1 MTDAKTEFDVV
12 IIGAGPAGAAAAMT
26 ALKAGLSVA
35 LVDKARFP
43 RDKLC
48 GGLVSGRSL
57 KALDKIFGAQ
67 KPGREIYLIGHEV
80 AWHWAGK
87 ELVRFAAPHPLW
99 FTKRCDF
106 DHALCRAA
114 LSSGAKDYTGRRW
127 SDLDQDRSRLRF
139 ENGEVLSYRALIAAD
154 GAASPIA
161 AQIFGRAFDPKT
173 IGFTL
178 EADYARTAET
188 TDLMVVDF
196 RAVPWGYGWL
206 FPKKDSVTVGVGGL
220 QSENPDLRPALDAL
234 IPDGAEI
241 GKVKGAFLPLGDYRR
256 NPGHGNILFV
266 GDAAGLVDPLTGE
279 GIAYALESGDI
290 AAQVVAQALAAG
302 DPTLAAKEYRKRLK
316 PFHRDL
322 QHALKMRQLA
332 YVKVFEAKF
341 RDRLQN
347 SDRIRHAFFELLNGS
362 LDYRGLEKQIS
373 RATLAKL
380 GRRMKFWPGRGE

>member
-1 MTDAKTEFDVV
+1 MQDVETEFDVV
-12 IIGAGPAGAAAAMT
+12 VIGAGPAGAAAAVT
-26 ALKAGLSVA
+26 ARKAGLSVA

-57 KALDKIFGAQ
+57 KALERIFASQ
-67 KPGREIYLIGHEV
+67 KPAQDIYLIGHEA
-80 AWHWAGK
+80 AWHWAGE
-87 ELVRFAAPHPLW
+87 ELVRFPAPYPLW

-106 DHALCRAA
+106 DHALCQAA
-114 LSSGAKDYTGRRW
+114 LANGAVDYTGQRW
-127 SDLDQDRSRLRF
+127 SDLDQTRNRLTLDS
-139 ENGEVLSYRALIAAD
+139 GEALSYRALIAAD
-154 GAASPIA
+154 GAASPVA

-206 FPKKDSVTVGVGGL
+206 FPKNGTVTVGVGGL
-220 QSENPDLRPALDAL
+220 KSENPDLRPALDSL
-234 IPDGAEI
+234 IPKGVEI
-241 GKVKGAFLPLGDYRR
+241 GKVKGAFLPLGDFRR
-256 NPGHGNILFV
+256 KPGQGNILFV

-290 AAQVVAQALAAG
+290 AARVAAQAITKGEPAKAG
-302 DPTLAAKEYRKRLK
+302 KEYCKRLK

-322 QHALKMRQLA
+322 QRALKLRQLA
-332 YVKVFEAKF
+332 YLKAFEAKF

-347 SDRIRHAFFELLNGS
+347 SPRIRQAFFELLDGS
-362 LDYRGLEKQIS
+362 LNYRGLEKQIS

-380 GRRMKFWPGRGE
+380 GRKMKIWPGRR